1 MSALDISPTTL
12 VNQAA
17 RSAARPSESFRKRA
31 MESRSALAGEALF
44 RLTRFVISSVDLR
57 AHFRDEVLQY
67 KQQSRPIIF
76 VCWHGHDFANLG
88 VYQPLFGTAARGA
101 IMVRAN
107 SDGRVLHHFGRRMGI
122 EVVSLGSNPESAQ
135 WARGVVTMINLVKH
149 GVDGMLAVDGPDG
162 PAYQVK
168 PGAAFMAQRA
178 GAVLVP
184 TFAVASRGIRLRNRW
199 DQMLIPVPGARLDIH
214 FGPAIDARPPDGA
227 RPSVEE
233 MQARIREIL
242 AAEGRRSVGDR

>member
-1 MSALDISPTTL
+1 MSAIDISTST
-12 VNQAA
+12 VVDGAA
-17 RSAARPSESFRKRA
+17 RPAARPSESFRQRA
-31 MESRSALAGEALF
+31 MEARSTLAGEALF
-44 RLTRFVISSVDLR
+44 RLTRTIIGSVDLR
-57 AHFRDEVLQY
+57 AHFRDEVLRH
-67 KQQSRPIIF
+67 KQEGRPIIF

-88 VYQPLFGTAARGA
+88 VYQPLFGRDARGA

-107 SDGRVLHHFGRRMGI
+107 ADGRVLHHFGRRMGI
-122 EVVSLGSNPESAQ
+122 EVVSLGSDPESAQ
-135 WARGVVTMINLVKH
+135 WARGVVTMINLVKR

-184 TFAVASRGIRLRNRW
+184 TFAVASRAIRLRNRW
-199 DQMLIPVPGARLDIH
+199 DQMLIPLPGARLDIH

-227 RPSVEE
+227 RPAVEE
-233 MQARIREIL
+233 MQARIAQVL